1 MTDAD
6 IRLLVQTGADAPREA
21 IEFLDNLL
29 RRQGIVL

>member
-6 IRLLVQTGADAPREA
+6 IRSLVQTGADTPHEA

-29 RRQGIVL
+29 RRQGIAL